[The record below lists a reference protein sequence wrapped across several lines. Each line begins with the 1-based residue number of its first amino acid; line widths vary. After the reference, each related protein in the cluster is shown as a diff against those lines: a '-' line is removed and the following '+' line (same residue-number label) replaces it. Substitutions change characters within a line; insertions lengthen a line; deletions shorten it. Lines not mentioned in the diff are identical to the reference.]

1 MWVPLQKSL
10 PIDIGKTLGDDS
22 ADCSGCQATKLNPVA
37 AKEGNP
43 INVATGN
50 KLQIETDAAGGGPYP
65 LTFTRAYNSM
75 AVTTTGVLGANW
87 THNYDARI
95 ANVSPTRVNAVR
107 GDGKILAYT
116 STNSGVSWFA
126 DADVNSRLSWTGT
139 GWKYITGA
147 DETELYNASGS
158 LLSRAN
164 RAGVKHSMAYYTS
177 GLNAGRLMLAS
188 DPFGHALVFSYD
200 LSKRLIALQDVMGRT
215 TTYGYGPAN
224 NLATVLWPDATSR
237 RYVYENAAY
246 PHALTGLF
254 DESGTRYATWSYD
267 SAGRAIRSQHA
278 GGANAVVLDYA
289 KGDYGA
295 VIVTNAANNKK
306 DYAFQTVQK
315 APRLIAQR
323 DLCLTCS
330 DSRQSYARFDDN
342 GNPVVVNGPGI
353 ISNNATYNTARNLE
367 TKRDEFLDAT
377 QVRTTT
383 TTWHPTYRIPLS
395 IAEPTRKTTFAYDAL
410 GNLLSRTVS
419 DTGAGGTSRQTRLTY
434 NAYGEPLTVT
444 DPLGRTTA
452 LTYGTSGNANGN
464 LVAIRNPLGHITTID
479 AYNAAGQPLQ
489 TTDPN
494 GLVTSFTY
502 DARQRLTLR
511 LVGGEATRY
520 SYWPTGKLKTLTNPD
535 GSLLSFTYDGAQRLT
550 KVTNRTG
557 DALQYTLDAMG
568 NVVAERIVPALGAPI
583 TTRTASYDYLNR
595 LASSSAGGLL
605 AETTTYGYDRNNNLT
620 RIADPLGHVTTM
632 GYSGLDRLTTLT
644 DALGKTATLTYDTAD
659 NLISVTDPRGLIT
672 SYGYNGFG
680 EQTRVT
686 SPDTGTTFRRYNA
699 AGKPVSVT
707 DALGVTA
714 TTSYD
719 ALDRVTAIQ
728 YAAMPWDQFTYD
740 QTASGN
746 KGIGRLTR
754 MLDVTGTTQWFYD
767 TRGHVIAKTQANG
780 GPALT
785 ANWSFNATT
794 GQLSKIAYPSG
805 MTQSFA
811 YDLNGRIASTYPG
824 GAGISAVTWRPFG
837 PVVSWAK
844 DNVAAYNN
852 ARAYNADGTIAS
864 IAVKGTYADIQNYS
878 YDAANRITQIAA
890 TAATTT
896 YGYDADD
903 RLTSFARGGVT
914 QQRIAYDASGNRL
927 SLTATAGVTNYAIAP
942 ASNRLTAMTGL
953 GAQSNA
959 YNARGDLVKMLT
971 ASGTTSFTY
980 DARGRL
986 RAATVP
992 AGWTA
997 SYGVNGLGQRVSK
1010 SAASLPTGV
1019 NRYFYD
1025 NDGNLLGEYDA
1036 TGVRVQEI
1044 SYLAQTGDGP
1054 GTAIPVAINR
1064 AGAHYFIN
1072 PDHLNSA
1079 RSVGFA
1085 NGQNVWTRT
1094 PSPFGEDAPNQN
1106 PSGFGTFTYNPGP
1119 FPGQYRDSETGL
1131 AYNMRRDY
1139 APKTGRYV
1147 QSDPIGLAGGS
1158 FSTYGYVGGNPVGR
1172 VDPWGLDSYLV
1183 NRDLA
1188 RFGGNAASSWNPATH
1203 TFTFTT
1209 NPDGSIA
1216 HTYSWG
1222 NDANTTGWNI
1232 DQQIDRLAAS
1242 QAMAS
1247 DDAQWNAPAFLDD
1260 YLAEA
1265 FGILD
1270 QKKNEH
1276 SNGWFF
1282 NNCKSEAHRLSNEAW
1297 LLWSL
1302 PKIRPLT
1309 PLSSPQ
1315 Q

>member
-1 MWVPLQKSL
+1 MDLYPLQKSL
-10 PIDIGKTLGDDS
+10 PIDLGKTLGDDS
-22 ADCSGCQATKLNPVA
+22 ADCGGCQAGKLNAVA

-50 KLQIETDAAGGGPYP
+50 KLQIETDSGGGGPYP

-75 AVTTTGVLGANW
+75 AVTTSGVLGANW

-107 GDGKILAYT
+107 GDGKMLAYT
-116 STNSGVSWFA
+116 STNSGATWFA

-139 GWKYITGA
+139 GWKYVTGA

-177 GLNAGRLMLAS
+177 GINAGRLMLAS
-188 DPFGHALVFSYD
+188 DPFGHALVFTYD
-200 LSKRLIALQDVMGRT
+200 LSKRLIALRDVMGRT
-215 TTYGYGPAN
+215 TTYGYDAKN

-246 PHALTGLF
+246 PHALTGLY

-267 SAGRAIRSQHA
+267 AAGRAIRSQHA

-295 VIVTNAANNKK
+295 VVATDAANNKK
-306 DYAFQTVQK
+306 NYAFYTVQK
-315 APRLIAQR
+315 APRLIAQK
-323 DLCLTCS
+323 DTCLTCATS
-330 DSRQSYARFDDN
+330 DYRQSYVQYDAN
-342 GNPVVVNGPGI
+342 GNPTTVNAPEV
-353 ISNNATYNTARNLE
+353 ISNNATYDTARNLE

-383 TTWHPTYRIPLS
+383 TAWHPTYRLPLS
-395 IAEPTRKTTFAYDAL
+395 IAEPTRKTSFAYDAL

-444 DPLGRTTA
+444 DPLGRVTA

-464 LVAIRNPLGHITTID
+464 LVAIRNPLGHTTTID
-479 AYNAAGQPLQ
+479 GYNAAGQPLQ

-511 LVGGEATRY
+511 VVGGEATRY

-568 NVVAERIVPALGAPI
+568 NVVAERIVPAIGTPI

-605 AETTTYGYDRNNNLT
+605 AETTTYGYDRNGNLT

-632 GYSGLDRLTTLT
+632 SYSGLDRLTTLT

-686 SPDTGTTFRRYNA
+686 SPDTGTTTRRYNA
-699 AGKPVSVT
+699 VGKPIAVT

-714 TTSYD
+714 TISYD
-719 ALDRVTAIQ
+719 ALDRVKLRS
-728 YAAMPWDQFTYD
+728 YANTPLEAYIYD
-740 QTASGN
+740 VTVSGARAA
-746 KGIGRLTR
+746 GHITQ
-754 MLDVTGTTQWFYD
+754 MIDITGTTRWSYD
-767 TRGHVIAKTQANG
+767 KQGRVVSKSQMSSNRS
-780 GPALT
+780 LT
-785 ANWSFNATT
+785 ANWSYNDTT
-794 GQLSKIAYPSG
+794 GQLSKITYPSG
-805 MTQSFA
+805 MTQSLS
-811 YDLNGRIASTYPG
+811 YDANGRIASIYPG

-844 DNVAAYNN
+844 DNVGAYNYT
-852 ARAYNADGTIAS
+852 RAYNADGTIAR
-864 IAVKGTYADIQNYS
+864 IAVNGSYPDAQNYS

-890 TAATTT
+890 TAATTA
-896 YGYDADD
+896 YGYDAND
-903 RLTSFARGGVT
+903 RIISFARGGIT
-914 QQRIAYDASGNRL
+914 QQRITYDASGNRL

-942 ASNRLTAMTGL
+942 VSNRLTAMTGL

-959 YNARGDLVKMLT
+959 YDANGNLIKMLT
-971 ASGTTSFTY
+971 ASGTASFTY

-1010 SAASLPTGV
+1010 SAASLSTGV

-1036 TGVRVQEI
+1036 TGVRIQEI
-1044 SYLAQTGDGP
+1044 SYLAQPGEGP
-1054 GTAIPVAINR
+1054 GKAIPVAINR
-1064 AGAHYFIN
+1064 AGTHYFIN

-1079 RSVGFA
+1079 RSIGFA
-1085 NGQNVWTRT
+1085 NGQNVWSRT
-1094 PSPFGEDAPNQN
+1094 PTPFGEDTPNQN
-1106 PSGFGTFTYNPGP
+1106 PNGYGTFTYNPGP

-1131 AYNMRRDY
+1131 AYNMLRDY

-1158 FSTYGYVGGNPVGR
+1158 FSTYGYVGGNPLGR
-1172 VDPWGLDSYLV
+1172 VDPWGLASLTIG
-1183 NRDLA
+1183 A
-1188 RFGGNAASSWNPATH
+1188 GGSGQFAMIGGGSSTSVGI
-1203 TFTFTT
+1203 
-1209 NPDGSIA
+1209 D
-1216 HTYSWG
+1216 
-1222 NDANTTGWNI
+1222 TTGNLCI
-1232 DQQIDRLAAS
+1232 VFETCANFGFGVSGGLGIVGSVSSENLCSGHSMSTGGFIEGGAGVFSSGSASTNTDDFGRGASGIAAGRG
-1242 QAMAS
+1242 
-1247 DDAQWNAPAFLDD
+1247 L
-1260 YLAEA
+1260 L
-1265 FGILD
+1265 GIGGGRAAGVTSCT
-1270 QKKNEH
+1270 QETK
-1276 SNGWFF
+1276 
-1282 NNCKSEAHRLSNEAW
+1282 CT
-1297 LLWSL
+1297 
-1302 PKIRPLT
+1302 KIF
-1309 PLSSPQ
+1309 
-1315 Q
+1315 